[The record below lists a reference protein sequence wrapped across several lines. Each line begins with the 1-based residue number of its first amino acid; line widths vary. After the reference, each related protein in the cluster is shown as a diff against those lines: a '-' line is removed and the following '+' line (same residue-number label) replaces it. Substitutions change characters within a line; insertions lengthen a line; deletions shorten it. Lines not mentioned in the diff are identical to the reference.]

1 MKVILTNDDG
11 VISEGIRTM
20 SRMLS
25 EKELLGA
32 VIAPDRERSGS
43 GHSMT
48 VGWPV
53 RITPLAPG
61 FFAADVTAYACDGT
75 PTDCINLGLDLL
87 FPDMDLTVAGI
98 NQGPNL
104 GDDVTYS
111 GTVCAALESV
121 ILGKPAIAVSL
132 VCEHGD
138 HGEGF
143 RHNTTA
149 AIAAMAVIEWIED
162 HPLPAGTL
170 LNINVPNVLLPAL
183 KGFKITKRGVR
194 RYRDKFTKIKD
205 PSGRD
210 CYWIAGH
217 PEDEHDEGTDIAAV
231 SAGYVSVT
239 PMHIDMTDYA
249 FLSAATGDGAEAQL
263 NAKINR

>member
-1 MKVILTNDDG
+1 MKVMLTNDDG
-11 VISEGIRTM
+11 VVSEGIRTM

-25 EKELLGA
+25 EKDLLAA

-43 GHSMT
+43 GHSIT

-61 FFAADVTAYACDGT
+61 FFASNVTAYACDGT
-75 PTDCINLGLDLL
+75 PSDCTNLGIDLL
-87 FPDMDLTVAGI
+87 FPNVDLVVSGI

-132 VCEHGD
+132 VCDAGA
-138 HGEGF
+138 GF

-149 AIAAMAVIEWIED
+149 AIAAMAVIEWIEE
-162 HPLPAGTL
+162 HPLPAGTF

-183 KGFKITKRGVR
+183 KGFKLTRRGVR
-194 RYRDKFTKIKD
+194 RYSDKFTKIKD
-205 PSGRD
+205 PSGKD
-210 CYWIAGH
+210 CYWISGH
-217 PEDEHDEGTDIAAV
+217 AEDELEDGTDNAAV
-231 SAGYVSVT
+231 AAGYVSVT
-239 PMHIDMTDYA
+239 PMHVDMTDHS
-249 FLSAATGDGAEAQL
+249 FLSAAMSDGAEGQL
-263 NAKINR
+263 NTKINL